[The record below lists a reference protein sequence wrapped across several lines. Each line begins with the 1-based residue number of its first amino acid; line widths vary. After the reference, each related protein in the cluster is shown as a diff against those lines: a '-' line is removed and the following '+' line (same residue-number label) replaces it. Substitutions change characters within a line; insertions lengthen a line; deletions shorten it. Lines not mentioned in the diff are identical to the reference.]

1 MIQQNIDQLAALCL
15 AFKAVTFAPGKA
27 STYENLLSWA
37 KQNNKGTFVKTL
49 SDYAEQ
55 LDDLEA
61 DYNRMCIG
69 PYRLTVPPYE
79 SVWFGTRVLN
89 TRRTE
94 VVRWFYAQF
103 GLVSN
108 DKEFNEP
115 ADYFGYELEFLGYL
129 AVLIQELSR
138 KGDSDRTAE
147 AIDWLNAFWAEHLGH
162 WYDKYLQAIATD
174 SAVEII
180 RSWAILLQTELSRL
194 FRDVP
199 LKSMT
204 TGLEEEKV
212 APPKSM
218 KKDDPS

>member
-1 MIQQNIDQLAALCL
+1 MTKSSTNQPIILAM
-15 AFKAVTFAPGKA
+15 
-27 STYENLLSWA
+27 NLSFSAISL
-37 KQNNKGTFVKTL
+37 F
-49 SDYAEQ
+49 
-55 LDDLEA
+55 
-61 DYNRMCIG
+61 
-69 PYRLTVPPYE
+69 
-79 SVWFGTRVLN
+79 
-89 TRRTE
+89 
-94 VVRWFYAQF
+94 
-103 GLVSN
+103 
-108 DKEFNEP
+108 
-115 ADYFGYELEFLGYL
+115 
-129 AVLIQELSR
+129 LSR
-138 KGDSDRTAE
+138 SCLERETPTE
-147 AIDWLNAFWAEHLGH
+147 RLNAFWAEHLGH

>member
-1 MIQQNIDQLAALCL
+1 MIQQNIDQLAALCS
-15 AFKAVTFAPGKA
+15 AFKTVAFAPGKA
-27 STYENLLSWA
+27 QTYEALLSWA
-37 KQNNKGTFVKTL
+37 RQNHKVAFADTL
-49 SDYAEQ
+49 SEYAGQ

-69 PYRLTVPPYE
+69 PYRLTVAPYE

-108 DKEFNEP
+108 DKGFNEP

-129 AVLIQELSR
+129 AVLCKELTR
-138 KGDSDRTAE
+138 KGETDKATE
-147 AIDWLNAFWAEHLGH
+147 VIEWLNTFWAEHLGH
-162 WYDKYLQAIATD
+162 WYDKYLQAIAAD

-180 RSWAILLQTELSRL
+180 RSWAIVLQTELGKL
-194 FRDVP
+194 FSDVA
-199 LKSMT
+199 LKGMT

>member
-1 MIQQNIDQLAALCL
+1 MIPQNIDQLAALCL

-27 STYENLLSWA
+27 STYEKLLSWA
-37 KQNNKGTFVKTL
+37 KQNNKGTFVETL
-49 SDYAEQ
+49 SDYAKQ

-180 RSWAILLQTELSRL
+180 RSWAILLQAELSRL